1 MRKLDK
7 IDEGLIERIRMN
19 PGMPM
24 IEAGR
29 PYLNTI
35 SEQAIRQRLRR
46 LKHEGRIRLQ
56 PITSTVTLC
65 FIGENQAVID
75 DQTAGLA
82 N

>member
-7 IDEGLIERIRMN
+7 IDKGLIERIRVN

-29 PYLNTI
+29 PYLKTM

-46 LKHEGRIRLQ
+46 LMYEGYIRMQ
-56 PITSTVTLC
+56 PITSAATLC
-65 FIGENQAVID
+65 YIGEKQAVTD
-75 DQTAGLA
+75 DQATEVP